1 MKYEVKKTDKSSAV
15 LTIEVTPE
23 EVKKH
28 KAKAAEE
35 ISNDVKVPGF
45 RKGHIPL
52 DVLEKHVDKRYII
65 ARAQELAVQVSYAE
79 AVMKEKLQV
88 VSSPKIKFLSDTLNE
103 EDGIKFEAEV
113 AIMPEIKVKDHK
125 KIKVAKEEAKVDKKE
140 IEDTVEDLSKYFMTW
155 TDVERASKKGDR
167 VELDFEGFDPKEKD
181 ESGNAKAIPNTASKN
196 HPVVIGENSLVPGF
210 EENLEGLK
218 KGDKKEFELTFPKE
232 YHKKDFQNKKVLF
245 KVEVKRLEEGK
256 KPELNEEFVE
266 KVTGKKMSVEELKK
280 DIEKNILARKEKD
293 AATIRENKYLEEVL
307 KHTEGILPDAMIE
320 EELDYLIEEIA
331 HDLGHQGLTL
341 DKYLEATKMK
351 LEDLRKKYREEAE
364 KRIKVR
370 LALTFLLKEEVIEVS
385 DKEVEEE
392 MKKFGAMH
400 AHHDHD
406 GHDHHDH
413 DGHDHAE
420 DHERELQIK
429 NRLLLKKLFD
439 KLLA

>member
-1 MKYEVKKTDKSSAV
+1 MKYEIKKTDKSSVV

-35 ISNDVKVPGF
+35 ISQDVKVPGF
-45 RKGHIPL
+45 RPGHIPL

-88 VSSPKIKFLSDTLNE
+88 VSSPKIKFLTDTLKE
-103 EDGIKFEAEV
+103 EDGLKFEAEV
-113 AIMPEIKVKDHK
+113 AVMPEVKVKDHK
-125 KIKVAKEEAKVDKKE
+125 KIKVAKEEVKVDKKE
-140 IEDTVEDLSKYFMTW
+140 IEETVTDLSKYFMTW
-155 TDVERASKKGDR
+155 SDVDRASKKGDR
-167 VELDFEGFDPKEKD
+167 VELDFEGFDD
-181 ESGNAKAIPNTASKN
+181 GKAIPNTASKN
-196 HPVVIGENSLVPGF
+196 HPVVIGDNSLVPGF

-256 KPELNEEFVE
+256 KPEINEEFVE
-266 KVTGKKMSVEELKK
+266 KVTGKKMSVDELKK

-293 AATIRENKYLEEVL
+293 ATTMRENKYLEEVL

-320 EELDYLIEEIA
+320 EELNYLIEEIS
-331 HDLGHQGLTL
+331 HDLSHQGLTL

-364 KRIKVR
+364 KRIKIR
-370 LALTFLLKEEVIEVS
+370 LALTFLLKEEAVEVS

-400 AHHDHD
+400 EKHDD
-406 GHDHHDH
+406 SCGPDCDHK
-413 DGHDHAE
+413 GHDHAA